1 MRPVE
6 SSMYRNF
13 LLNLSNTKL
22 RYDKAISQA
31 TSGKKL
37 TTLSDNPADAA
48 HALDLR
54 SRITQ
59 VDQFSRNI
67 DSGLKYLNT
76 AESALNSVTTNL
88 YRVITLAEQGA
99 TEVNDAGARATI
111 AHQIDL
117 IRDSL
122 LDAANTQ
129 VMGVYVFSGTH
140 TDTIPYV
147 KDPAEPD
154 PDTVLYQGNG
164 DTMEIQ
170 ANFSVQVEINLPGSQ
185 VFGANGQPA
194 PPHDI
199 FARLATLRDALLAN
213 DTPTITAEIGNMHD
227 LVDQVSDNLGEI
239 GNITAHIQETQ
250 GLLKDFRTAM
260 QAKVSTLEDA
270 NMAEAISNLTKEEVG
285 LSATLQVGA
294 RINRVS
300 LMNYLG

>member
-1 MRPVE
+1 
-6 SSMYRNF
+6 MYRNF
-13 LLNLSNTKL
+13 LTNLGNTKL
-22 RYDKAISQA
+22 RYDKALSQSS
-31 TSGKKL
+31 SGRKL
-37 TTLSDNPADAA
+37 TTLSDNPSDAA

-54 SRITQ
+54 SKIAQ

-67 DSGLKYLNT
+67 DSGYKYLHT
-76 AESALNSVTTNL
+76 AESALNSVTTSL

-99 TEVNDAGARATI
+99 TEVNDAQARATI
-111 AHQIDL
+111 AEQINL

-129 VMGVYVFSGTH
+129 VMGVYVFAGTN
-140 TDTIPYV
+140 TDTAPYI
-147 KDPAEPD
+147 KDPGEPN
-154 PDTVLYQGNG
+154 PDTILYQGNN

-170 ANFSVQVEINLPGSQ
+170 ANFSVQVEINLPGSN

-213 DTPTITAEIGNMHD
+213 DTAAITAEMGSMHD
-227 LVDQVSDNLGEI
+227 LVDQVGNGLGKI
-239 GNITAHIQETQ
+239 GNLSAHMQSTQ

-260 QAKVSTLEDA
+260 LAKVSSLEDA
-270 NMAEAISNLTKEEVG
+270 NMAEALSNLTKEEVG

-294 RINRVS
+294 RINRIS
-300 LMNYLG
+300 LMDFLG